1 MEDEKDK
8 DINDLL
14 INFMNHQT
22 NHQMNLQEPKKQY
35 CAINP
40 F

>member
-14 INFMNHQT
+14 INFMICLMIFYDFSIT
-22 NHQMNLQEPKKQY
+22 
-35 CAINP
+35 
-40 F
+40 